1 MNGVIFINS
10 TVSFS
15 CGLHVNILFR
25 SVLNKQKH
33 AFCMILLHIHIY
45 IYKFDWAF
53 GIYCVQ
59 TNLINSHFFPSKC
72 KWFGSITA
80 VIISVAHLQC
90 CREELELAGIVL
102 VSGKMYHPTR
112 RLCCDGADRPSCCV
126 HIHLRLGLL
135 KGSHHEKNNNLLKW
149 VQYRF

>member
-1 MNGVIFINS
+1 MGHSDNNTELRIKCKRFERGHFYKF

-45 IYKFDWAF
+45 IL
-53 GIYCVQ
+53 
-59 TNLINSHFFPSKC
+59 NLIEHLASIVFKLTSLILTFFPSKC

-112 RLCCDGADRPSCCV
+112 RLCVMERTGRPAV
-126 HIHLRLGLL
+126 FTFILDLG
-135 KGSHHEKNNNLLKW
+135 
-149 VQYRF
+149 F